1 MNSNISVMGYLKQT
15 QVTTLASGKVLDNAV
30 YPDPANHLT
39 AKFYLMQDVS
49 PTLDRVLNELLTA
62 IE

>member
-15 QVTTLASGKVLDNAV
+15 QVTTLVDGKVLDNTV

-39 AKFYLMQDVS
+39 AKSYLMQDVS